1 MMNFKFKKVL
11 AVALMTG
18 FLTTSIGLGISEAA
32 SANYRPSYGSS
43 HHQQMR
49 PHVHKAG
56 PVRHSSSHRG
66 HGMYARGPVHHA
78 PAHRGPG
85 IYARG
90 PVNRTPVMHRHR
102 YPVSPSG
109 YRGPVVIRQ
118 HKFPSHQHRDRT
130 PGIYTRGPVNQAPGY
145 RTPDIYTRGPVNQ
158 APGYRTP
165 GIYTRG
171 PVNHT
176 PVMHRH
182 RHPVSPVGYRG
193 PVVIRQHKFP
203 SQQQRNRTMYGKGW
217 TRASEPG
224 GIIGEATEN
233 S

>member
-32 SANYRPSYGSS
+32 SANYRPSHGSS

-49 PHVHKAG
+49 PHVHKTG

-90 PVNRTPVMHRHR
+90 PINHTPVMHRH
-102 YPVSPSG
+102 PVSPSG

-118 HKFPSHQHRDRT
+118 HKFPSHQHRNRT
-130 PGIYTRGPVNQAPGY
+130 PGIYA
-145 RTPDIYTRGPVNQ
+145 RGPVNQ

-171 PVNHT
+171 PINHT

-182 RHPVSPVGYRG
+182 RHPVSPSGYRG
-193 PVVIRQHKFP
+193 PVVVRQHKFP
-203 SQQQRNRTMYGKGW
+203 SHQNRNRTMYGKGW

-224 GIIGEATEN
+224 GIIGDVTAN